1 MFLKNIIMLFFF
13 LSFCFA
19 QEFTIYP
26 YLQNSSPNSI
36 VIMWESSMYG
46 NSVVEWGETELLG
59 NVNSSTYE
67 ITYYPACLFTA
78 EISNLKANTRYY
90 YRVKNNNINTSVYSF
105 ITPSLPNDE
114 ASTTLVAMSDMQKDY
129 NNPEKFK
136 EINNAIINYFQDDS
150 SSLFNKNL
158 DLVLIPGDLVKTGN
172 NYDHWK
178 DHFFYQSR
186 QLFSH
191 VPFYPVLGN
200 HEENSNFYFQYI
212 NLPFNGTK
220 GFEEHWWY
228 KDYSNVR
235 IIGLNSNSEYQIED
249 QINWLDS
256 ILELTIYNNNIDF
269 LFAQLHHPHNS
280 ELWTP
285 GNTNFTGEIISLLED
300 FTSRSGKPSIHFYG
314 HTHGYSRGESKNHQH
329 LMVNVA
335 SAGGAIDY
343 WDEWPQ
349 NDYDEYSI
357 SQDEWGYVVVDV
369 NAGDNPSFI
378 LKRLSLGDESNSKF
392 NSLEDSI
399 VVRLYNTSPDTPT
412 CIYPSSDD
420 SVDVNNLFFKSSHFN
435 DLEDEHGGT
444 QWQISHN
451 CLDFSDPIID
461 KWIQSQNIYRD
472 INLNSN
478 INLINHKLIGLQANS
493 NYCWRVRYRDKGL
506 KWSQWSNPMSFNT
519 NNKSLLI
526 NVIPN
531 PINDKSLVTIPYLD
545 NSIIKIYNIEGKVV
559 QEIPNQ
565 NKSLFIL
572 NKSNFD
578 SGVYIL
584 KLFQRGQCITQTKFT
599 VL

>member
-1 MFLKNIIMLFFF
+1 MLFFF